1 MKKIRII
8 IEKSDDF
15 YWAYAENV
23 RGVSAG
29 GATPEEVKNNILESI
44 EINIELG
51 NIPKHKYLITYK
63 YNVQSFLTHY
73 KGILSNPGIQKITG
87 INQKQIHHYATGL
100 KKPREAQRKKI
111 EQGIHNLAKELLA
124 IEL

>member
-1 MKKIRII
+1 MKKIRIL

-23 RGVSAG
+23 KGVSSG

-44 EINIELG
+44 EINIELK

-63 YNVQSFLTHY
+63 YDVQSFLTHY